1 MIFDL
6 HTHSH
11 HSDGLL
17 SPAQLAALTAERR
30 VELIALT
37 DHDTIAGCGE
47 MRAACASHNL
57 KFVAGVEL
65 SCSWRGQT
73 LHVLGLAIDCG
84 HGPLQQHLEGLLQLR
99 RERMGLIAER
109 LTRRCGAEFGLLA
122 DGVAR
127 TVPVPTRMHL
137 ARELVRAGHCEHTG
151 FAFKDYLTRG
161 RPGYA
166 PSHWPDLQAT
176 LQVIAAAGGQA
187 ALAHPHRYKLSS
199 GALRS
204 LVAEFAQSGGRALEC
219 SSGPTS
225 PNDVARLASLAAA
238 HGLLLSAGS
247 DFHDPANP
255 WNTPG
260 RFAKLPAGADLLA
273 SYLDKTHG

>member
-1 MIFDL
+1 VISDL

-47 MRAACASHNL
+47 MRAACTTHSL
-57 KFVAGVEL
+57 KFVTGVEL

-84 HGPLQQHLEGLLQLR
+84 HAPLQQHLAAVVQLR
-99 RERMGLIAER
+99 QERMRLIAER

-122 DGVAR
+122 DTVAGS
-127 TVPVPTRMHL
+127 VPVPTRMHL

-151 FAFKDYLTRG
+151 IAFRDLLARG

-166 PSHWPDLQAT
+166 PSHWPDLRAT
-176 LQVIAAAGGQA
+176 LQVIADSGGQA

-204 LVAEFAQSGGRALEC
+204 LIAEFAQLGGRALEC

-225 PNDVARLASLAAA
+225 PNDVARLASLASA
-238 HGLLLSAGS
+238 HGLMLSAGS

-260 RFAKLPAGADLLA
+260 RFAKLPPGAELLA

>member
-11 HSDGLL
+11 YSDGLL
-17 SPAQLAALTAERR
+17 SPAQLAAFCAGRR
-30 VELIALT
+30 VDLMALT
-37 DHDTIAGCGE
+37 DHDTIAGCEE
-47 MRAACASHNL
+47 MRTACASHSL
-57 KFVAGVEL
+57 RFVAGVEL

-84 HGPLQQHLEGLLQLR
+84 HGPLQRHLEGLLRLR

-109 LTRRCGAEFGLLA
+109 LTRRCGTEFGLLA
-122 DGVAR
+122 DEVAR

-137 ARELVRAGHCEHTG
+137 ARELVRAGHCQHTG
-151 FAFKDYLTRG
+151 IAFKDYLTRG

-166 PSHWPDLQAT
+166 PSHWPDLQTT
-176 LQVIAAAGGQA
+176 LQIIGAAGGLA

-204 LVAEFAQSGGRALEC
+204 LVAEFAASGGRAVEC

-225 PNDVARLASLAAA
+225 PNDVARLADLAAA

-260 RFAKLPAGADLLA
+260 RFAKLPAGAALLA
-273 SYLDKTHG
+273 SYLDSTHG

>member
-1 MIFDL
+1 VISDL

-11 HSDGLL
+11 YSDGLL

-30 VELIALT
+30 VDLVALT
-37 DHDTIAGCGE
+37 DHDTIAGCDE
-47 MRAACASHNL
+47 MRAACAGHGL

-65 SCSWRGQT
+65 SCTWRGQT
-73 LHVLGLAIDCG
+73 LHVLGLAIDYS
-84 HGPLQQHLEGLLQLR
+84 HEPLRRHLDGLLQLR
-99 RERMGLIAER
+99 RERMRMIAAR
-109 LTRRCGAEFGLLA
+109 LARRCGAEFGLLA
-122 DGVAR
+122 DEVAG

-137 ARELVRAGHCEHTG
+137 ARALVRAGHCEHTG
-151 FAFKDYLTRG
+151 FAFQDYLARG

-166 PSHWPDLQAT
+166 PSHWPGLQAT

-187 ALAHPHRYKLSS
+187 ALAHPQRYRLSS
-199 GALRS
+199 GALRG
-204 LVAEFAQSGGRALEC
+204 LVAEFAGQGGRALEC

-225 PNDVARLASLAAA
+225 PNDVARLAGLAAT

-260 RFAKLPAGADLLA
+260 RFAKLPAGAGLLA
-273 SYLDKTHG
+273 SYLDRTHG